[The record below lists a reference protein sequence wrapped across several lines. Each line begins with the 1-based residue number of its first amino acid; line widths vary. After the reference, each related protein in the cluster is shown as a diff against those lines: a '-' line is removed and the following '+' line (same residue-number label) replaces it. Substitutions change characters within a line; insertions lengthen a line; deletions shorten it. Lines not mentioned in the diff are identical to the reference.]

1 MQLEQAASA
10 LLPLYPLIKH
20 TLTPTLWD
28 SPPLACNLR
37 DACLGFPSHPH
48 FDISGVPGFV
58 RIKGTTNLGKF
69 PVQKRIYDELV
80 AIKYHNSIEST
91 CQRRLT
97 SLFEPFTLDFINL
110 LDLSASLRSL
120 KGEKVGV
127 VMKVLKS
134 WCNGWATSCR
144 YHEVIRLP
152 CLLGCG
158 ECKDTLNHYLQC
170 PHLYAL
176 WKFMIPEAHEDPLI
190 RWGIIH
196 PCTSSFKQV
205 ACVHAG
211 YHAVR
216 RYCKECLPQTC
227 FIKTQLDGPTLRSS
241 WACFADAFTVEASE
255 LGLIT
260 RKFSLTGFLDFL
272 VNRQSHDFLGAFECG
287 RSATPQE
294 LIRL

>member
-1 MQLEQAASA
+1 MLAFWDVPFQPFIYVFLSLCSKQIERHTDTFNWLEFETSE
-10 LLPLYPLIKH
+10 LECRRKYWSYELE
-20 TLTPTLWD
+20 
-28 SPPLACNLR
+28 
-37 DACLGFPSHPH
+37 
-48 FDISGVPGFV
+48 VP
-58 RIKGTTNLGKF
+58 
-69 PVQKRIYDELV
+69 E
-80 AIKYHNSIEST
+80 
-91 CQRRLT
+91 
-97 SLFEPFTLDFINL
+97 
-110 LDLSASLRSL
+110 
-120 KGEKVGV
+120 
-127 VMKVLKS
+127 
-134 WCNGWATSCR
+134 
-144 YHEVIRLP
+144 
-152 CLLGCG
+152 
-158 ECKDTLNHYLQC
+158 
-170 PHLYAL
+170 
-176 WKFMIPEAHEDPLI
+176 PLI

-260 RKFSLTGFLDFL
+260 RKFSLTVFLDFL